1 VSGLQAPVADTRTRL
16 LEAAAEVFAEHGY
29 ENATVR
35 QICTRAAANLALVN
49 YHFGDKLELYTE
61 VLRFSMQCGGAG
73 AGISM
78 PRAAA
83 EPAVA
88 LRQIVG
94 TMVERAFETGDQA
107 NLRFRLMWN
116 EFVRPS
122 AATARVVDVVLRP
135 VYDRLREVVGAIL
148 NLPADHETTRL
159 CVHSLLGQVAHFAHS
174 RRMLALLWPDLKMTP
189 AQRERVAEHITQ
201 FSLAYLNTAQPE

>member
-1 VSGLQAPVADTRTRL
+1 
-16 LEAAAEVFAEHGY
+16 
-29 ENATVR
+29 
-35 QICTRAAANLALVN
+35 
-49 YHFGDKLELYTE
+49 
-61 VLRFSMQCGGAG
+61 
-73 AGISM
+73 M

-122 AATARVVDVVLRP
+122 PATARVVDVVLRP
-135 VYDRLREVVGAIL
+135 VYDRLREIVGAIL